1 MSRASQSL
9 ESFTSTDSPLE
20 AHLKASCATHIP
32 RPERRHD
39 PRYLAPK
46 KASEDTRVAK
56 MPFWKRA
63 KPRTGSQSPKREH
76 SGSVS
81 PDKDGEETRHVSD
94 MIIPVTEDINRTYAQ
109 KVMDSFR
116 SSVMV
121 SAKRC
126 AVTGKGQSWCISPAI
141 GPSLQAC
148 HIVPQQQF
156 HVYPD
161 SSNGQDL
168 ELSSRRLHEAWLS
181 TWAPANGILM
191 MSHIHEFFDARLF
204 SIHPETFRIR
214 AFVPYDAILDYY
226 GCIANIP
233 HDVDRAALAHH
244 YDMCCIE
251 NMAANMLLLDLT
263 TTLTSRAATSATN
276 SPFTARS
283 DLPVTPGPDTYG
295 DPSKRKRTTQDT
307 SEYHQDGSVDARERK
322 RQRVDVF
329 MMQDT
334 ELIRETYS
342 DSHVT
347 PLNSQHFLAD
357 VNFELGKL
365 VDHGE

>member
-9 ESFTSTDSPLE
+9 GVFHQHRVLLIEGAAPAFASAPVPEKGMILQTRGGPLSRTLRKPARGLDYTVRDGSLVNLGLERNPEPALNRQSGST
-20 AHLKASCATHIP
+20 
-32 RPERRHD
+32 
-39 PRYLAPK
+39 
-46 KASEDTRVAK
+46 
-56 MPFWKRA
+56 
-63 KPRTGSQSPKREH
+63 
-76 SGSVS
+76 GSVS
-81 PDKDGEETRHVSD
+81 PDKDGEEIRHISD

-116 SSVMV
+116 SLVMV
-121 SAKRC
+121 SAKPC
-126 AVTGKGQSWCISPAI
+126 TVTGKGQSWCISRAI
-141 GPSLQAC
+141 GPSLRAC

-161 SSNGQDL
+161 SSSGQDL

-204 SIHPETFRIR
+204 SIHPETF
-214 AFVPYDAILDYY
+214 P
-226 GCIANIP
+226 NIP
-233 HDVDRAALAHH
+233 QDVDRAALAHH

-251 NMAANMLLLDLT
+251 SMAANMILPELT
-263 TTLTSRAATSATN
+263 TTLTSRAATSGTN

-307 SEYHQDGSVDARERK
+307 SEYHQDGGVDARERK
-322 RQRVDVF
+322 RQRVDAF
-329 MMQDT
+329 MMEDT
-334 ELIRETYS
+334 ELIRETYF

-365 VDHGE
+365 VDYGDNA